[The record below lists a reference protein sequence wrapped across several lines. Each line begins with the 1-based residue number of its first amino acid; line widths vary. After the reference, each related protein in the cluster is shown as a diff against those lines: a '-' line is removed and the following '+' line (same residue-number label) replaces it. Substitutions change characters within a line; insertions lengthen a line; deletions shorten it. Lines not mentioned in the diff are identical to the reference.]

1 YLMELRQIL
10 DGVESLEMVMPEF
23 QREYVWPI
31 EDAKQLIISMFN
43 GYPTGCLLF
52 WETENPPEIKNK
64 AVDTNKLGLTKVIL
78 DGQQRLTTLYML
90 LRGEIPPY
98 YTEDD
103 ILQDP
108 RHLYFNLLTTEFQFY
123 QRSRMENNPLW
134 RSVTKCFDENE
145 VDGYDIAE
153 IYCEQ
158 DEDKDFRKVSK
169 EIIGNLIKLRGIEK
183 MDYSILT
190 VPKTATINGAI
201 DVFDRVNS
209 RGTKLTD
216 AELVL
221 THITGGWPHARR
233 VMKEKI
239 FDFQKIG
246 FDLNL
251 DLLTRMMVVTLT
263 KSALYKK
270 NSKLKYDK

>member
-1 YLMELRQIL
+1 
-10 DGVESLEMVMPEF
+10 
-23 QREYVWPI
+23 
-31 EDAKQLIISMFN
+31 
-43 GYPTGCLLF
+43 
-52 WETENPPEIKNK
+52 
-64 AVDTNKLGLTKVIL
+64 
-78 DGQQRLTTLYML
+78 
-90 LRGEIPPY
+90 
-98 YTEDD
+98 
-103 ILQDP
+103 
-108 RHLYFNLLTTEFQFY
+108 
-123 QRSRMENNPLW
+123 
-134 RSVTKCFDENE
+134 
-145 VDGYDIAE
+145 
-153 IYCEQ
+153 
-158 DEDKDFRKVSK
+158 
-169 EIIGNLIKLRGIEK
+169 
-183 MDYSILT
+183 DYSILT

-233 VMKEKI
+233 VMKEKM

-270 NSKLKYDK
+270 NSKLKYDKFTKVDYISAWQKVSKAIDYLIPIL